1 MRNLQLSTT
10 EDTIETIFKQFAEV
24 ERVKKIK
31 DYSFVHF
38 ATKDGA
44 RNALEKMQGIF
55 FFHVTLV
62 KW

>member
-31 DYSFVHF
+31 DYCFVHF

-44 RNALEKMQGIF
+44 RNALEKMQGIYF
-55 FFHVTLV
+55 FLATLV

>member
-10 EDTIETIFKQFAEV
+10 EDTIESIFKQFAEV

-31 DYSFVHF
+31 DYCFVHF

-44 RNALEKMQGIF
+44 RNALEKMQGTIF
-55 FFHVTLV
+55 AMYY
-62 KW
+62 